1 MATIEVSKCC
11 LADLVED
18 FKDNP
23 RDHHD
28 PIEIYTCA
36 KCKKECEVEEV
47 CEFCLGEG
55 ETTTMETVYAGEP
68 HQAPIGTQ
76 KCICRIDDDGDDR
89 QED

>member
-18 FKDNP
+18 FKENP

-28 PIEIYTCA
+28 PIEIYTCS

-47 CEFCLGEG
+47 CEFCYGEG
-55 ETTTMETVYAGEP
+55 EVSTDESDGEG
-68 HQAPIGTQ
+68 HIMRGVGTQ
-76 KCICRIDDDGDDR
+76 KCICRIEDGDDR
-89 QED
+89 QGY